1 MSTIGTSVAQSLA
14 GSAGAERVESG
25 ERKRSERADPRQAR
39 VRKDQHDTVTV
50 ETETLESVRNLA
62 GNDQEQARE
71 DRQEHPSYT
80 PSGAARVLGRPRLD
94 IEG

>member
-1 MSTIGTSVAQSLA
+1 MSTIGTNVAQSI
-14 GSAGAERVESG
+14 AGAGQAERIEAG
-25 ERKRSERADPRQAR
+25 ERKKAERADPRQAR
-39 VRKDQHDTVTV
+39 LRKDQHDTVTV
-50 ETETLESVRNLA
+50 EAETLEAVRHLA

-80 PSGAARVLGRPRLD
+80 PSGAARAVGRPKLD

>member
-14 GSAGAERVESG
+14 GAGQAERVESG
-25 ERKRSERADPRQAR
+25 DRKRTERTDPRQAR
-39 VRKDQHDTVTV
+39 LRKDQHDTVTV
-50 ETETLESVRNLA
+50 EVESLEAVRHLA

-71 DRQEHPSYT
+71 DRQEHASYT
-80 PSGAARVLGRPRLD
+80 PSGAARVLGKPRLD